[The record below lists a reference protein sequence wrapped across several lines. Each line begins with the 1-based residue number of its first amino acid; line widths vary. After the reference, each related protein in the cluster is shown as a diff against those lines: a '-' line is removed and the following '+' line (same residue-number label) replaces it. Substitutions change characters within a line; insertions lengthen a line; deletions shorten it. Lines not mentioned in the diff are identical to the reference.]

1 MDWLAKLTAWIVLVF
16 MKSWLTTGLLFL
28 AKALFSNRNSHDLLL
43 PPTTPEASNKE
54 TEK

>member
-28 AKALFSNRNSHDLLL
+28 AKALFSNRNSHL
-43 PPTTPEASNKE
+43 PPTTPEASNQE
-54 TEK
+54 TKN